1 MLLDELT
8 EEANYCTLLL
18 SVAELQQE
26 ISPAQYHGTGVLVR
40 ADGQVKVVAES
51 IKEGLSCKLS

>member
-8 EEANYCTLLL
+8 QEADYFALLL
-18 SVAELQQE
+18 GVTELQQE
-26 ISPAQYHGTGVLVR
+26 ISPAQYHGVGVLVC
-40 ADGQVKVVAES
+40 ADGQVKVMAES

>member
-8 EEANYCTLLL
+8 QEADYFTLLF

-26 ISPAQYHGTGVLVR
+26 ISPPQDHGIGVLVC
-40 ADGQVKVVAES
+40 ADGQVKVMAKSV
-51 IKEGLSCKLS
+51 KKGLSCKLS

>member
-8 EEANYCTLLL
+8 QEADYFTLLL
-18 SVAELQQE
+18 GVTELQQE
-26 ISPAQYHGTGVLVR
+26 ISPAQYHGVGVLVC
-40 ADGQVKVVAES
+40 ADGQVKVMAES